1 MKASKIVKQKRIEDA
16 MMQIYR
22 ELYAAST
29 PPVDFDLLIEESPIN
44 EHGQRVIPY
53 DQYEIDQKLFESIME
68 EVLKKLKTSK
78 YIKDSI
84 RRSILLGCSPK
95 FKKLNLD

>member
-1 MKASKIVKQKRIEDA
+1 MKASKIVKQDRIEKA

-22 ELYAAST
+22 EVYAAST
-29 PPVDFDLLIEESPIN
+29 PPADFDLLVEESPLN
-44 EHGQRVIPY
+44 ERGQRIIPY
-53 DQYEIDQKLFESIME
+53 DQYEIDQKLFEDIME

-78 YIKDSI
+78 YIKDGI

-95 FKKLNLD
+95 FKRITT